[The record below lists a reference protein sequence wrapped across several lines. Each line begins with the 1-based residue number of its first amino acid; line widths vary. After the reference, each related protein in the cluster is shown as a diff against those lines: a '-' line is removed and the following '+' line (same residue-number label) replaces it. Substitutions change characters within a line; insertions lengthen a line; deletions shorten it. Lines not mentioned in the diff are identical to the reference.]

1 MRMHH
6 ARVAIFELCPK
17 RNFTRLPEVLR
28 CLLASEI
35 HTRSLSGLRSLEG
48 NNLSRHACPK
58 RHFFTIP
65 GISSS
70 KRKEYVGRKIVG
82 FTPDEMFQVVSDVEN
97 YRSFVPFC
105 IRSDVNKRTEQL
117 LLGRLEIGFP
127 PLIESY
133 VSRVTMNRPH
143 LVKADC
149 TDGKLFDHLTTSWK
163 FSPGPKG
170 NDRSSA
176 IFFYL
181 SFEFKS
187 ALHSQLAN
195 VFFNQLVQQMEQ
207 AFIREAERRF
217 GAPSIRTIHLSP
229 PRT

>member
-1 MRMHH
+1 MHN
-6 ARVAIFELCPK
+6 ARFALFELCPK
-17 RNFTRLPEVLR
+17 RNSSRFPEVLR
-28 CLLASEI
+28 CLFSTEI
-35 HTRSLSGLRSLEG
+35 HTRSFSKLKSPEGVNLSGDVCS
-48 NNLSRHACPK
+48 K

-65 GISSS
+65 GITSS

-149 TDGKLFDHLTTSWK
+149 TDGKLFDHLTTTWK
-163 FSPGPKG
+163 FSPVPKG
-170 NDRSSA
+170 NARSTA

-187 ALHSQLAN
+187 ALHSQLAI